1 MNILEKQ
8 WDAWREQSWNKRAEI
23 KLGGSAMTVKVGKF
37 TFDFYRS
44 DSWFPMTPWD
54 WHLKTLWI
62 DLVFLV
68 IRREICPSDSPW

>member
-1 MNILEKQ
+1 
-8 WDAWREQSWNKRAEI
+8 
-23 KLGGSAMTVKVGKF
+23 MTVKVGKF